1 MALLRAQMKD
11 QDNATIPG
19 VIQPGSVSRA
29 LEAVLPLAAVAH
41 AESAMDE
48 ALAESFP
55 ASDPPSWNSG
65 TATVVPLRLAL

>member
-1 MALLRAQMKD
+1 MKD

-19 VIQPGSVSRA
+19 AIQPGSTLRDV
-29 LEAVLPLAAVAH
+29 EAVLPLSAAAH

>member
-1 MALLRAQMKD
+1 MKD
-11 QDNATIPG
+11 RDNATIPG
-19 VIQPGSVSRA
+19 AIQPGSTLRA
-29 LEAVLPLAAVAH
+29 LEAVLPLSAAAH

-55 ASDPPSWNSG
+55 PRDPPSGNTG

>member
-1 MALLRAQMKD
+1 MKD

-19 VIQPGSVSRA
+19 AIQPGSTLRA
-29 LEAVLPLAAVAH
+29 VEAVLPLSAAH

-55 ASDPPSWNSG
+55 ASVPPSWNSG